1 MLMHKLE
8 DLPDRIK
15 ARSSSNILLWFIIA
29 FVVLFFVWAYFAEIE
44 RTVRGMGRIIP
55 SSQLQVISNNEGGVV
70 EEILVSSGDVVPAG
84 APLIRLDPTQT
95 GSELGSGEAS
105 YYALLIKIARL
116 EAEVAGREPRY
127 PRPADAAVAEQ
138 IRIEQSL
145 HAARMADLA
154 GLTGAA
160 RARLDQAQRAVSEAQ
175 AAYQARVTARDAR
188 IGEARIIRPLVER
201 GIEPRLSLVQV
212 ESAASVAAS
221 EAAGAA
227 QAISRS
233 QGAVVEA
240 RQALNQIR
248 QDWREQAATE
258 LSAAQAEVEARRR
271 TLPALSERV
280 DRTVLRAP
288 LPGRINRVLV
298 TTRGASVAAG
308 APLVEIVPS
317 EDSLLIEARVLPEDI
332 SFVRIDQDAK
342 VAITAYDRSVYGT
355 LDGKV
360 VNISPDAVTDERT
373 GDVFY
378 VVRVRTAVDAL
389 RDPAGRQM
397 PIGPGMIAE
406 VDLLGDNR
414 TVLQYI
420 LTPITRL
427 SETAFREQ

>member
-1 MLMHKLE
+1 MTNLE
-8 DLPDRIK
+8 DLPDRMRS
-15 ARSSSNILLWFIIA
+15 RSSSSVLLYLIVA
-29 FVVLFFVWAYFAEIE
+29 FVVLFFAWAYFAEIE
-44 RTVRGMGRIIP
+44 RTVRGMGRIVP
-55 SSQLQVISNNEGGVV
+55 GSQLQVVSNNEGGVV
-70 EEILVSSGDVVPAG
+70 EEILVRSGDVVPAG

-95 GSELGSGEAS
+95 GAELGSGEAS

-127 PRPADAAVAEQ
+127 PRPADAAVADQ

-145 HAARMADLA
+145 HAARMADFA

-175 AAYQARVTARDAR
+175 SAHQARVTARDAR
-188 IGEARIIRPLVER
+188 VGEARIIRPLVER
-201 GIEPRLSLVQV
+201 GIEPRLSLLQA
-212 ESAASVAAS
+212 ESAASVATS

-227 QAISRS
+227 ASISRA
-233 QGAVVEA
+233 QGGVVEA
-240 RQALNQIR
+240 RQALAQIQQEWR
-248 QDWREQAATE
+248 QQAATE
-258 LSAAQAEVEARRR
+258 LAAAQSEVEARRR
-271 TLPALSERV
+271 SLPALAERV

-288 LPGRINRVLV
+288 LAGRINRVLV
-298 TTRGASVAAG
+298 ATRGGSVSAG
-308 APLVEIVPS
+308 QPIVEIVPS
-317 EDSLLIEARVLPEDI
+317 EDNLLVEARVLPEDI
-332 SFVRIDQDAK
+332 SFVRMNQEAK

-355 LDGKV
+355 LDGRV

-378 VVRVRTAVDAL
+378 VVRVRTASNEL
-389 RDPAGRQM
+389 RDPGGRPM

-406 VDLLGDNR
+406 VDLLGDSR

>member
-1 MLMHKLE
+1 MAQLE
-8 DLPDRIK
+8 DLPDRLK
-15 ARSSSNILLWFIIA
+15 ARAASNILLWFIVA
-29 FVVLFFVWAYFAEIE
+29 FVLLFFVWAYFAEIE

-55 SSQLQVISNNEGGVV
+55 SSQLQIVSNNEGGVV
-70 EEILVSSGDVVPAG
+70 EEILVRAGDVVPAG

-95 GSELGSGEAS
+95 GAELGSGEAS

-116 EAEVAGREPRY
+116 QAEVAGREPRY
-127 PRPADAAVAEQ
+127 PRPADPAVAEQ

-154 GLTGAA
+154 GLSGAG
-160 RARLDQAQRAVSEAQ
+160 RARLDQAQRAVAEAQ

-188 IGEARIIRPLVER
+188 ISEARIIRPLVER
-201 GIEPRLSLVQV
+201 GIEPRLSLVQA

-221 EAAGAA
+221 EAAGASA
-227 QAISRS
+227 AIARA

-240 RQALNQIR
+240 RQALAQLQ

-258 LSAAQAEVEARRR
+258 LAAAQAEIEARRR
-271 TLPALSERV
+271 ALPALAERV

-298 TTRGASVAAG
+298 TTRGGSVAAG

-317 EDSLLIEARVLPEDI
+317 EESLLVEARILPEDI
-332 SFVRIDQDAK
+332 SFVRMNQPAK

-355 LDGKV
+355 LDGIV
-360 VNISPDAVTDERT
+360 VGISPDAFTDERT
-373 GDVFY
+373 GEIY
-378 VVRVRTAVDAL
+378 YLVRVRTTSNAL
-389 RDPAGRQM
+389 RDPAGRAM
-397 PIGPGMIAE
+397 PIGPGMVAE
-406 VDLLGDNR
+406 VDLLGDSR